1 VKQYG
6 ATVVSVRTQ
15 EDLQAMIEAVNR
27 QGFSGPPRA
36 TEHPCCEGFPEGIAV
51 MWFYVGRREYAID
64 VRGGLDLT
72 PLRTVLHRLH
82 ELDLPLVER
91 LLADNAAARSARDS

>member
-1 VKQYG
+1 
-6 ATVVSVRTQ
+6 
-15 EDLQAMIEAVNR
+15 
-27 QGFSGPPRA
+27 
-36 TEHPCCEGFPEGIAV
+36 
-51 MWFYVGRREYAID
+51 MWVYVGRREYAID
-64 VRGGLDLT
+64 VRGGLDLA